1 MNLSIALTVFDN
13 SIESQQLSS
22 DEEGNVMNEIRF
34 DGRVAVITGAGNGL
48 GRSHAKF
55 FASRGAKVVVN
66 DLGGTVAGTG
76 GSHAAADAVVAEIK
90 AAGGQ
95 AVANY
100 DSVATEE
107 GGRSI
112 IKTAFDA
119 FGTVDIL
126 VNNAG
131 NVRDKTL
138 AKMDLADFRAL
149 VDVHLM
155 GAVYCTHAAWPTMRE
170 KNFGRI
176 VMTSSAAGLY
186 GNHGHTNYGAA
197 KLAVVGFM
205 NALKEEGRKHNITVH
220 AIAPI
225 AQTRM
230 TENVT
235 APKLAPL
242 IKPEFVTAAVAWFC
256 APENEET
263 GHIIEAGA
271 GYYAKVEVR
280 EARGALFGS
289 DTIPTPEQIR
299 DRYAEICDMSQA
311 ASYTNASEALRKVFR
326 MVVPKG

>member
-1 MNLSIALTVFDN
+1 MR
-13 SIESQQLSS
+13 
-22 DEEGNVMNEIRF
+22 EIRF

-48 GRSHAKF
+48 GRSHALF

-76 GSHAAADAVVAEIK
+76 GSQAAADAVVNEIH

-107 GGRSI
+107 GGRNI
-112 IKTAFDA
+112 VKTALEA

-155 GAVYCTHAAWPTMRE
+155 GAVYCTHAAWPAMRE

-176 VMTSSAAGLY
+176 VVTTSGAGLY

-197 KLAVVGFM
+197 KMAVVGFM

-220 AIAPI
+220 AIAPV
-225 AQTRM
+225 ALTRM
-230 TENVT
+230 TKAIVS
-235 APKLAPL
+235 PKVAPL
-242 IKPEFVTAAVAWFC
+242 IKPEFVTAAVAWMC
-256 APENEET
+256 AEENEET

-280 EARGALFGS
+280 EAQGALFGAEQ
-289 DTIPTPEQIR
+289 IPTPEQIR
-299 DRYAEICDMSQA
+299 DRYAEITDMSQSA
-311 ASYTNASEALRKVFR
+311 PYTNASEVLRKIFR
-326 MVVPKG
+326 LVSAKD

>member
-1 MNLSIALTVFDN
+1 MR
-13 SIESQQLSS
+13 
-22 DEEGNVMNEIRF
+22 EIRF
-34 DGRVAVITGAGNGL
+34 DGRVAVVTGAGNGL
-48 GRSHAKF
+48 GRSHARF
-55 FASRGAKVVVN
+55 LASRGAKVVVN

-76 GSHAAADAVVAEIK
+76 GSHAAADTVVNEIR
-90 AAGGQ
+90 AAGGE

-107 GGRSI
+107 GGRNI
-112 IKTAFDA
+112 INTALNT

-126 VNNAG
+126 INNAG

-155 GAVYCTHAAWPTMRE
+155 GAVYCTHAAWPVMRD
-170 KNFGRI
+170 KGFGRI
-176 VMTSSAAGLY
+176 VMTTSGAGLY

-197 KLAVVGFM
+197 KMALIGFM

-225 AQTRM
+225 ALTRM
-230 TENVT
+230 TEAVVS
-235 APKLAPL
+235 PKVAPL
-242 IKPEFVTAAVAWFC
+242 IKPEFVTAAVAWMC
-256 APENEET
+256 AAENEET

-280 EARGALFGS
+280 EARGVLFGA

-299 DRYAEICDMSQA
+299 DRYAEITDMSQA
-311 ASYTNASEALRKVFR
+311 ASYVNASEILRKVFR
-326 MVVPKG
+326 TILPKE

>member
-1 MNLSIALTVFDN
+1 MK
-13 SIESQQLSS
+13 
-22 DEEGNVMNEIRF
+22 EIRF

-48 GRSHAKF
+48 GRSHALF

-76 GSHAAADAVVAEIK
+76 GSHTAADAVVNEIV
-90 AAGGQ
+90 AAGGR

-107 GGRSI
+107 GGRNI
-112 IKTAFDA
+112 VKTALDA

-176 VMTSSAAGLY
+176 VMTTSGAGLY

-197 KLAVVGFM
+197 KMALIGFM

-225 AQTRM
+225 ASTRM
-230 TENVT
+230 TATVT
-235 APKLAPL
+235 APKVARL
-242 IKPEFVTAAVAWFC
+242 IKPEFVTAAVAWMC

-280 EARGALFGS
+280 EAQGAVFGT
-289 DTIPTPEQIR
+289 DAIPTPEQIR
-299 DRYAEICDMSQA
+299 DRYSEISDMSQA
-311 ASYTNASEALRKVFR
+311 APYLNASDVLRKIFR
-326 MVVPKG
+326 LVAPRE

>member
-1 MNLSIALTVFDN
+1 MK
-13 SIESQQLSS
+13 
-22 DEEGNVMNEIRF
+22 EIRF

-76 GSHAAADAVVAEIK
+76 GSHAAADAVVAEIR
-90 AAGGQ
+90 AAGGT

-107 GGRSI
+107 GGRNI
-112 IKTAFDA
+112 IKTALDA

-138 AKMDLADFRAL
+138 VKMDLADFRAL

-155 GAVYCTHAAWPTMRE
+155 GAVYCTHAAWPTMRA

-220 AIAPI
+220 AIAPM

-235 APKLAPL
+235 APKIAAL
-242 IKPEFVTAAVAWFC
+242 IKPEFVTAAVAWLC

-280 EARGALFGS
+280 EAHGALFGTE
-289 DTIPTPEQIR
+289 TIPTPEQIR
-299 DRYAEICDMSQA
+299 DRYAEICDMSQSA
-311 ASYTNASEALRKVFR
+311 PYVNASDVMRKVFR
-326 MVVPKG
+326 MVAPKE

>member
-1 MNLSIALTVFDN
+1 MR
-13 SIESQQLSS
+13 
-22 DEEGNVMNEIRF
+22 EIRF
-34 DGRVAVITGAGNGL
+34 DGRVAVVTGAGNGL
-48 GRSHAKF
+48 GRSHALF
-55 FASRGAKVVVN
+55 LASRGAKVVVN

-76 GSHAAADAVVAEIK
+76 GSSAVADAVVAEIR
-90 AAGGQ
+90 AAGGT

-107 GGRSI
+107 GGRNI
-112 IKTAFDA
+112 IKTALDA

-126 VNNAG
+126 INNAG

-155 GAVYCTHAAWPTMRE
+155 GAVYCTHAAWPVMRE

-176 VMTSSAAGLY
+176 VVTSSGAGLY

-197 KLAVVGFM
+197 KMAVIGFM

-225 AQTRM
+225 ALTRM
-230 TENVT
+230 TEGIV
-235 APKLAPL
+235 APKVAPL
-242 IKPEFVTAAVAWFC
+242 LKPEFVTAAVAWMC
-256 APENEET
+256 AEENEET

-280 EARGALFGS
+280 EAHGALFRT

-299 DRYAEICDMSQA
+299 ERYGEISDMSQA
-311 ASYTNASEALRKVFR
+311 SPFTNTSEALRKVFR
-326 MVVPKG
+326 MVAPKA

>member
-1 MNLSIALTVFDN
+1 MA
-13 SIESQQLSS
+13 
-22 DEEGNVMNEIRF
+22 EIRF
-34 DGRVAVITGAGNGL
+34 DDRVVVVTGAGNGL
-48 GRSHAKF
+48 GRSHAHF

-76 GSHAAADAVVAEIK
+76 GSQTAADAVVAEIR

-107 GGRSI
+107 GGRNI
-112 IKTAFDA
+112 IQTALNA
-119 FGTVDIL
+119 FGTVDI
-126 VNNAG
+126 VINNAG

-138 AKMDLADFRAL
+138 AKMNLADFRAL

-155 GAVYCTHAAWPTMRE
+155 GAAYCTHAAWPIMRE
-170 KNFGRI
+170 KKFGRI

-197 KLAVVGFM
+197 KMALIGFM
-205 NALKEEGRKHNITVH
+205 NALKEEGRKSNITVH

-225 AQTRM
+225 ALTRM
-230 TENVT
+230 TETVT
-235 APKLAPL
+235 SPQLAPL
-242 IKPEFVTAAVAWFC
+242 IKPEFVTAAVAWLC

-280 EARGALFGS
+280 EARGAVFGTQ
-289 DTIPTPEQIR
+289 TIPTPEQIR
-299 DRYAEICDMSQA
+299 DRYAEISDMS
-311 ASYTNASEALRKVFR
+311 ASSTFTNASEALRKVFR
-326 MVVPKG
+326 LVAPKK

>member
-1 MNLSIALTVFDN
+1 MK
-13 SIESQQLSS
+13 
-22 DEEGNVMNEIRF
+22 EIRF
-34 DGRVAVITGAGNGL
+34 AGRVAIVTGAGNGL
-48 GRSHAKF
+48 GRSHALF
-55 FASRGAKVVVN
+55 LASRGAKVVVN

-76 GSHAAADAVVAEIK
+76 GSSAVADAVVKEIQ
-90 AAGGQ
+90 AAGGT

-107 GGRSI
+107 GGRNI
-112 IKTAFDA
+112 IKTALDA

-126 VNNAG
+126 INNAG

-155 GAVYCTHAAWPTMRE
+155 GAVYCTHAAWPVMRE

-176 VMTSSAAGLY
+176 VVTSSGAGLY

-197 KLAVVGFM
+197 KMAVIGFM

-225 AQTRM
+225 ALTRM
-230 TENVT
+230 TEGIV
-235 APKLAPL
+235 APKVAPL
-242 IKPEFVTAAVAWFC
+242 LKPEFVTAAVAWMC
-256 APENEET
+256 AEENEET

-280 EARGALFGS
+280 EAHGALFGT

-299 DRYAEICDMSQA
+299 DRYSEISDMSQA
-311 ASYTNASEALRKVFR
+311 SPFANTSEALRKVFR
-326 MVVPKG
+326 MVAPKA

>member
-1 MNLSIALTVFDN
+1 MK
-13 SIESQQLSS
+13 
-22 DEEGNVMNEIRF
+22 EIRF

-48 GRSHAKF
+48 GRSHALF
-55 FASRGAKVVVN
+55 LASRGAKIVVN

-76 GSHAAADAVVAEIK
+76 GSRAVADAVVNEIK
-90 AAGGQ
+90 AAGGE

-107 GGRSI
+107 GGRNI
-112 IKTAFDA
+112 IKTALDT

-126 VNNAG
+126 INNAG

-149 VDVHLM
+149 IDVHLM
-155 GAVYCTHAAWPTMRE
+155 GAVYCAHAAWPTMRT

-197 KLAVVGFM
+197 KMSLIGFM

-220 AIAPI
+220 A
-225 AQTRM
+225 
-230 TENVT
+230 T
-235 APKLAPL
+235 APKIAQLL
-242 IKPEFVTAAVAWFC
+242 KPEFVTAAVAWFC

-280 EARGALFGS
+280 EAQGVLFS
-289 DTIPTPEQIR
+289 TETIPTPEQIR
-299 DRYAEICDMSQA
+299 DRYGEICDMSQA
-311 ASYTNASEALRKVFR
+311 APYANTSELMRRVFR
-326 MVVPKG
+326 LVAPKG

>member
-1 MNLSIALTVFDN
+1 M
-13 SIESQQLSS
+13 Q
-22 DEEGNVMNEIRF
+22 EIRF
-34 DGRVAVITGAGNGL
+34 NDRVAVITGAGNGL
-48 GRSHAKF
+48 GRSHALF

-76 GSHAAADAVVAEIK
+76 GSHTAADAVVNEIK

-107 GGRSI
+107 GGRNI
-112 IKTAFDA
+112 IKTALDA

-126 VNNAG
+126 INNAG

-155 GAVYCTHAAWPTMRE
+155 GAVYCTHAAWPVMRD

-176 VMTSSAAGLY
+176 VVTSSAAGLY

-197 KLAVVGFM
+197 KMAVIGFM

-230 TENVT
+230 TEAVT
-235 APKLAPL
+235 APQIAPL
-242 IKPEFVTAAVAWFC
+242 IKPAFVTAAVAWLC
-256 APENEET
+256 APENEAT

-271 GYYAKVEVR
+271 GYYAKVEVH
-280 EARGALFGS
+280 EARGAVFGPE
-289 DTIPTPEQIR
+289 TIPTPEQIR
-299 DRYAEICDMSQA
+299 DRYAEISDMSQA
-311 ASYTNASEALRKVFR
+311 TAFTNASEALRKVFR
-326 MVVPKG
+326 LVAPKK